1 MNYDTKDSTMEDG
14 KFVKVEENVTMSM
27 FDKQKIYQNGWSNS
41 SLDLLKKWSSDCIG
55 RMSKHAKSASKC
67 RFRYNCISIPS
78 IITGSFAAALAFWAI
93 GEENGASYSVRICIA
108 FFSSLSA
115 IFKGTERLFNFPE
128 EEQRHLTSCSKYEE
142 LSRSI
147 DVTIFVG
154 NNRRD
159 PIEVTLKEISLKFSS
174 IVSQSPSIN

>member
-1 MNYDTKDSTMEDG
+1 MVDTKDSVMESGEVD
-14 KFVKVEENVTMSM
+14 KVTMSI
-27 FDKQKIYQNGWSNS
+27 FENQKTYLNGWSNS
-41 SLDLLKKWSSDCIG
+41 SLNLLKKWSSDCLG
-55 RMSKHAKSASKC
+55 RMSKHASSASKC

-78 IITGSFAAALAFWAI
+78 IITGSFTAALAFWAI

-147 DVTIFVG
+147 DVTIFIG
-154 NNRRD
+154 NNRRNA
-159 PIEVTLKEISLKFSS
+159 IEVTLQEIALKFSS
-174 IVSQSPSIN
+174 IVSQSPSIH